1 MKEIR
6 FHTDREYAHGEKQTI
21 TARAYDDGT
30 VIFKDH
36 QRNIHGLISEV
47 YEPDTG
53 WRSLQ
58 EFVMFW
64 YDHGAYGWDPEDRSS
79 TLK

>member
-6 FHTDREYAHGEKQTI
+6 FQTDREYKHGEKQTI

-36 QRNIHGLISEV
+36 QRNIHGMIKEA
-47 YEPDTG
+47 YEPDCG
-53 WRSLQ
+53 MSFQ
-58 EFVMFW
+58 DFVMFW
-64 YDHGAYGWDPEDRSS
+64 YDAGYYDWDERARE
-79 TLK
+79 LK